1 VRKNVYLMKSG
12 GRNFYIEVGEWKVTA
27 YDSETNKPLEVSLI
41 GDMER
46 DDLRTEAGLTFILNC
61 INFDLIQLKRAVNKD
76 IERNSMSSKEMI
88 GSIADS
94 MKKSIN
100 KLMEAYGHEPLKLYG
115 NTIPKSGETI

>member
-1 VRKNVYLMKSG
+1 MRKNVYLMKSG

-27 YDSETNKPLEVSLI
+27 YDGETNKPLEVSLI

-61 INFDLIQLKRAVNKD
+61 INFDLLQLKRAVNKD

-100 KLMEAYGHEPLKLYG
+100 KLMEAYGRQQPPAKAG
-115 NTIPKSGETI
+115 S